1 MPTEADPSLHLH
13 MTAMLAD
20 ALMLVSPWKPVFLLA
35 PLAVWGWFV
44 SSIMD
49 KHATR
54 FHLPRKKWNLI
65 HLTVATIA
73 LLLAFLL
80 PVPGIGGFFA
90 GFGAI
95 TVILLADILIFMS
108 LHNRDD
114 RVPEDHMLRLD
125 FSEMAAKREAKKS
138 AKEAGTVQLKIVSA
152 AGNTAAVPDKETT
165 EYEVRAQAET
175 YMIQAV
181 DMRASRFEIGPLGGD
196 GGYAITATVDG
207 VKQGIEQ
214 MPPQQA
220 VKLVDFWKSTAELDV
235 NDRRKKQR
243 GEVTVSKD
251 DIWHHQVRMDTIG
264 GQAGPKLTFTFNPTK
279 AVTRKFDELGLFESQ
294 EKALQEIRETT
305 GGLILIAAAPGNGL
319 TTSTYAIVGKHDP
332 YTSIVQTVE
341 FDVQAPIEGV
351 MQNKYDASGDAEYST
366 TVRSI
371 LRRDPDVV
379 GVTDFRDPETAKEI
393 VRADLKRSKVYLSV
407 KADNSLV
414 AVQTLVKHQGN
425 PEESAEAL
433 VGVTAQKLARKLCTN
448 CRVPYTPDA
457 GLLKKLGLP
466 ADKVKQLFKKG
477 GQVLIKNKP
486 EVCPMCAG
494 SGYYGQVALFEV
506 FPIGD
511 SEREMIKAQNWNG
524 LRGEFRKRQLPT
536 IQQAGLRRVVEGTLS
551 LEEFGR
557 VTAAPAKPKAQAAKA
572 PPKPKPEE

>member
-1 MPTEADPSLHLH
+1 MPIEADPSLYDFAL
-13 MTAMLAD
+13 TALAD
-20 ALMLVSPWKPVFLLA
+20 AKLLVSWWKPVLLLA

-44 SSIMD
+44 SSVMD

-65 HLTVATIA
+65 HLIVATIS
-73 LLLAFLL
+73 LVLAFML
-80 PVPGIGGFFA
+80 PVPGLAGFFA

-95 TVILLADILIFMS
+95 TIILFADIMIFMA

-114 RVPEDHMLRLD
+114 RVPEEHLLRLD
-125 FSEMAAKREAKKS
+125 FSELAAKRDAKKS
-138 AKEAGTVQLKIVSA
+138 AKEAGTVQLKIVNDD
-152 AGNTAAVPDKETT
+152 GETASIPEKETP
-165 EYEVRAQAET
+165 EYEIRAQAEISL
-175 YMIQAV
+175 IQAV
-181 DMRASRFEIGPLGGD
+181 DMRASRFEIGPLGGE
-196 GGYAITATVDG
+196 GGYAITAIVDG
-207 VKQGIEQ
+207 LKQGIEQ
-214 MPPQQA
+214 MPAQQA
-220 VKLVDFWKSTAELDV
+220 VKLIDFWKSSAGLDV
-235 NDRRKKQR
+235 QDRRRKQR
-243 GEVTVSKD
+243 GEITASKD

-279 AVTRKFDELGLFESQ
+279 AVTRKYEDVGFFESQ
-294 EKALQEIRETT
+294 DKALDEIRGTT
-305 GGLILIAAAPGNGL
+305 GGLILVAAAPGNGL
-319 TTSTYAIVGKHDP
+319 TSSTYALVGKHDP

-351 MQNKYDASGDAEYST
+351 MQNKFDQSGDAEYST

-393 VRADLKRSKVYLSV
+393 VRADLKRSKVYLSI
-407 KADNSLV
+407 KADNALI
-414 AVQTLVKHQGN
+414 AVQTLVKHQGS

-433 VGVTAQKLARKLCTN
+433 VGVTAQKLARRLCSN
-448 CRVPYTPDA
+448 CRVPYSPDA

-486 EVCPMCAG
+486 EICPMCSG
-494 SGYYGQVALFEV
+494 SGYFGQVAFIEV

-511 SEREMIKAQNWNG
+511 AERAMIKEQNWNG

-536 IQQAGLRRVVEGTLS
+536 IQQAGLRRVVEGATS
-551 LEEFGR
+551 LEEFSR
-557 VTAAPAKPKAQAAKA
+557 VTAAPAKAKAPATKA
-572 PPKPKPEE
+572 PPKPKDES